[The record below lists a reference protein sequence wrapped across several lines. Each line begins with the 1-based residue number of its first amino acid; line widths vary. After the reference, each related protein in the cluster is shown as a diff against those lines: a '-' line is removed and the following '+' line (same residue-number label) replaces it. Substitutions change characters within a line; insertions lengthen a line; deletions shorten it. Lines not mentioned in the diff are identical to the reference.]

1 MLSVKNLSFSIGKKE
16 ILKSI
21 DIELKSSG
29 VYTILGANGAGKST
43 LVKLLSGLKKP
54 SSGSIKLD
62 DSDINS
68 IPTNTL
74 SSTLSYMPQSLVP
87 PSLSVEETLLVGLN
101 PYIKL
106 LPSKDVRER
115 VEEAMVEFGLE
126 GLKKRD
132 ISSLSGGE
140 LQKVLLAKT
149 LIKKPKILFLDEP
162 ISHLDPKN
170 QIDSLG
176 FIKKYVEENGIFAIV
191 VLHDINM
198 ALRFSDSIIGLKD
211 GELEFFKDKELVE
224 KIELDNTY
232 GIDCEILSFDNKKIV
247 YY

>member
-1 MLSVKNLSFSIGKKE
+1 VKNLSFSIGKKE

-21 DIELKSSG
+21 DLELKSSG

-68 IPTNTL
+68 IPTSTL

-126 GLKKRD
+126 GLRKRD

-140 LQKVLLAKT
+140 LQKVLLAKA

-176 FIKKYVEENGIFAIV
+176 FIKKYVEENGIFAVV

>member
-1 MLSVKNLSFSIGKKE
+1 MLSVKNLSFNIGKKE
-16 ILKSI
+16 ILKNI
-21 DIELKSSG
+21 DFEIKKSG
-29 VYTILGANGAGKST
+29 VYTILGPNGAGKST
-43 LVKLLSGLKKP
+43 LVKLLSGIKKP
-54 SSGSIKLD
+54 SSGYIKLD
-62 DSDINS
+62 DKNIDSIHKNS
-68 IPTNTL
+68 L
-74 SSTLSYMPQSLVP
+74 SSMLSYMPQSLNP

-106 LPSKDVRER
+106 LPSSDIKER
-115 VEEAMVEFGLE
+115 VKEAMIEFGVE

-140 LQKVLLAKT
+140 LQKVLLAKA

-176 FIKKYVEENGIFAIV
+176 FIKKYVSENEIFAIV

-211 GELEFFKDKELVE
+211 GKIEFFKSSSDVQKN
-224 KIELDNTY
+224 ELDRTY
-232 GIDCEILSFDNKKIV
+232 GLDCEILSINNKKIV